1 MAESR
6 CRGSSEAGFSL
17 AETIVATGI
26 MLTGL
31 IAAAQLFTIAM
42 SSNMASKTQTF
53 AAVLAHEKMEQ
64 LRSLTWGFD
73 NVGLPVSDYTSN
85 ITVDPPTATGGLGLT
100 PSPANSLTENVDGYV
115 DYVDAD
121 GVTLGGGVNPEAG
134 TAYVRRWSVEP
145 LPTNPNNTL
154 ILQVF
159 VFKVG
164 TRGDDPDA
172 EVIERRPDEARL
184 MTVKTRKS
192 P

>member
-1 MAESR
+1 
-6 CRGSSEAGFSL
+6 
-17 AETIVATGI
+17 